1 MKKVLCV
8 ILVAILALAMAGC
21 GKTKTLH
28 CDGCDKEITVKEDS
42 NMNEDWIVY
51 CEECE
56 PEIEF

>member
-21 GKTKTLH
+21 QKTKTLH